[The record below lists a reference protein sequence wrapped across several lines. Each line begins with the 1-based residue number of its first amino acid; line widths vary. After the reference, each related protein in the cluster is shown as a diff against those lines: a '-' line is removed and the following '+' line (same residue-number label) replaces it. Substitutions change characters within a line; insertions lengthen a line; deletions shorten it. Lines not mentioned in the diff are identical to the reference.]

1 MATSL
6 TEYPAIPAQ
15 RTFSWSGIFA
25 GTFLFL
31 AIEATFGIL
40 GVAIFATATN
50 PSSANPVGPG
60 ISTGVGI
67 WMVVLSVISLY
78 FAGKLASRLSGAS
91 TRSLGMH
98 AGLVTFGMS
107 IFTTV
112 LMAGMVLGSTVG
124 GVTSIGS
131 NATRLVDILTTGG
144 YWMFVA
150 LILGMIAAGWGGIH
164 GAMSGDKRL
173 AAKSMS
179 RTAPE
184 QKQAA

>member
-1 MATSL
+1 MATSV
-6 TEYPAIPAQ
+6 TGYPAIPAQ

-40 GVAIFATATN
+40 GAAVFATVTN
-50 PSSANPVGPG
+50 PSSVNPVGHG

-67 WMVVLSVISLY
+67 WTVVLSIIALY
-78 FAGKLASRLSGAS
+78 CAGKLAGRLSGAS
-91 TRSLGMH
+91 TRNLGMH

-107 IFTTV
+107 IFTS
-112 LMAGMVLGSTVG
+112 LLLAGMVLESTVG

-131 NATRLVDILTTGG
+131 NTTRLVDILTTGG

-164 GAMSGDKRL
+164 GATTGDKRI
-173 AAKSMS
+173 ASKSMS

-184 QKQAA
+184 EKQAA

>member
-50 PSSANPVGPG
+50 PSSANPIGPG
-60 ISTGVGI
+60 ISTGIGI
-67 WMVVLSVISLY
+67 WMVVLSIISLY

-91 TRSLGMH
+91 TPSLGMH

-124 GVTSIGS
+124 GVTSIGA
-131 NATRLVDILTTGG
+131 NATRLVDILTLGG
-144 YWMFVA
+144 YWTFVA
-150 LILGMIAAGWGGIH
+150 LILGMIAAGWGGMH
-164 GAMSGDKRL
+164 GAMSGEKR
-173 AAKSMS
+173 AVAKMS